1 MLFLHPVIDG
11 GRQQQQLL
19 PVGGLKAAAHGIF
32 RKVRRMKQ
40 RNTIASTMDN
50 HYTNYKI
57 YCNNIGQVLQQAQGK
72 GPGKENDIPVWVL
85 YRQGKLSAFQIY
97 EREGS
102 SRKVYERP
110 YRIVWHFEGFYQNSS
125 RSFFVPPKEELPGF
139 FQDLKEALTTRG
151 YLGVVRQIPETIV
164 SFDESF
170 NVA

>member
-1 MLFLHPVIDG
+1 MAFVNEYVSDEDVKKYDLF
-11 GRQQQQLL
+11 
-19 PVGGLKAAAHGIF
+19 GLEQIF
-32 RKVRRMKQ
+32 YPALDKPLG
-40 RNTIASTMDN
+40 
-50 HYTNYKI
+50 HYTWTRDKERDI
-57 YCNNIGQVLQQAQGK
+57 FLRQGQGA
-72 GPGKENDIPVWVL
+72 GKENDIPVWVL

-110 YRIVWHFEGFYQNSS
+110 FRIVWHFEGFYQNSS

-151 YLGVVRQIPETIV
+151 YLGVVRQLPETIV
-164 SFDESF
+164 SFDASF